1 MHNHKN
7 SADEDALTMYD
18 IEHSIGFLL
27 SKAYQRA
34 WAILREEIEPYDLTP
49 PQFCLLAFL
58 WQQDGL
64 TQAELAEKGQIDRST
79 IGGMVDRLVKL
90 SLVERRPHPQD
101 RRAHM
106 IHLTGQGKELEQPLS
121 DCAQRARARITSCL
135 NGQEANEL
143 TRMLEL
149 MRADRRFYEVPTC

>member
-1 MHNHKN
+1 
-7 SADEDALTMYD
+7 MYD
-18 IEHSIGFLL
+18 IEQSIGFLL

-34 WAILREEIEPYDLTP
+34 WAILREEIDPFDLTP

-58 WQQDGL
+58 WQRDGL

-106 IHLTGQGKELEQPLS
+106 IHLTGRGKELEQPLS
-121 DCAQRARARITSCL
+121 DCAQRARIKITSCL
-135 NGQEANEL
+135 SDQEATEL
-143 TRMLEL
+143 KRILEV

>member
-1 MHNHKN
+1 
-7 SADEDALTMYD
+7 MYD
-18 IEHSIGFLL
+18 IEQSIGFLL

-64 TQAELAEKGQIDRST
+64 TQAELAEKGQIDRT
-79 IGGMVDRLVKL
+79 TVGGMVDRLVRL

-101 RRAHM
+101 RRAHR
-106 IHLTGQGKELEQPLS
+106 IHLTGQGRELEQPLS
-121 DCAQRARARITSCL
+121 DCARRARTRITSGL
-135 NGQEANEL
+135 NDQEAGEL
-143 TRMLEL
+143 KRMLEI
-149 MRADRRFYEVPTC
+149 MRADRRFYDVPTC

>member
-1 MHNHKN
+1 
-7 SADEDALTMYD
+7 MYD

-34 WAILREEIEPYDLTP
+34 WAILREEIDLYDLTP

-79 IGGMVDRLVKL
+79 IGGLVDRLEKN

-101 RRAHM
+101 RRAHQ
-106 IHLTGQGKELEQPLS
+106 IHLTGRGRELEPPLT
-121 DCAQRARARITSCL
+121 DCAWRALAKITS
-135 NGQEANEL
+135 GL
-143 TRMLEL
+143 TETEVAEFRRILEI
-149 MRADRRFYEVPTC
+149 MRQDRRFYEVPSC